1 MSKKIKIELD
11 YDIGD
16 LVYLKTD
23 PEFNERMVVS
33 ITLLPN
39 NLACYSLACGSE
51 ETSEHYAIEILDKK
65 PVE

>member
-1 MSKKIKIELD
+1 MPKKVKIELD

-23 PEFNERMVVS
+23 VDGLERLIIS
-33 ITLLPN
+33 ITLLPG
-39 NLACYSLACGSE
+39 NLAVYTLSCGDE
-51 ETSEHYAIEILDKK
+51 ESEHYAIEIMEKK